1 MLFHCNLLIYF
12 LKTGIAFYKEYFQV
26 LEVSENL
33 NTSCIT
39 AKHLFIK
46 CFVQCLWLSSL
57 IYLMVSFMMFAPF
70 IDEKMSCRVWKTWAL
85 CNLSMQPRPWT
96 DHGFQNCYV
105 FVFALCSNNSI
116 FFHLIL
122 NIYCGIGQQT
132 DSCYWQYSSVFCQC
146 DIIQG
151 HLGRGTL
158 TEKQCLHQID
168 LCQICE
174 EPYWLMIGVRGPS
187 PL

>member
-1 MLFHCNLLIYF
+1 MLFHCILLIYF
-12 LKTGIAFYKEYFQV
+12 LKIGIAFYKEYFQV
-26 LEVSENL
+26 WEVSENL

-57 IYLMVSFMMFAPF
+57 IYLMVSFMTFAPF
-70 IDEKMSCRVWKTWAL
+70 IDEMSCRVWKTWAL
-85 CNLSMQPRPWT
+85 CNLSMQPRVDRPWLSKL
-96 DHGFQNCYV
+96 
-105 FVFALCSNNSI
+105 LCICFCSM
-116 FFHLIL
+116 L
-122 NIYCGIGQQT
+122 QQFYFLQSYLEHT
-132 DSCYWQYSSVFCQC
+132 LWNWSADRFLLLTVLFSFFCQC

-168 LCQICE
+168 LCQICGA
-174 EPYWLMIGVRGPS
+174 PYWLTIGARGPS